1 MKSYISYNSCTP
13 CSGDIGDIYSDS
25 IEKYQK
31 LVQEE
36 RNKVNALLSQLT
48 ELRKDKR
55 EKSEECA
62 AIQEKNEEFEK
73 RVNMLKKVTRT
84 MEKELAKY
92 DKTNVEHT
100 DTPIQV
106 IDEEYIQLKLNNEE
120 LQKQILELQ
129 EMAHQCV
136 TSQQK
141 LTHNYQKKKNK
152 LKNLRIKSQKFNS
165 QLDDS
170 SRKQDELTQKLSHIS
185 AEKDKY
191 KTENTRISIRLTE
204 TEGNINEIE
213 LMNEKLRGKLKD
225 LSEIQQSNHNDS
237 ILNMSSRLYD
247 IETRQ
252 AMAEMKLK
260 ELTRLKSEFDH
271 IRGKIELRKMQ
282 IKQITSEISEINDDK

>member
-141 LTHNYQKKKNK
+141 LTHKYQKKKNK

-252 AMAEMKLK
+252 AMAEMKSK
-260 ELTRLKSEFDH
+260 ELTRLKSELDH